1 MTKIDSSSWKEFVI
15 GNLFE
20 IKRPSSRS
28 QINYE
33 NGEIPFVSTSDFNN
47 GIIKYCCPK
56 LNELL
61 DKGNCIT
68 VSPLDG
74 SAFYQENNFLGRGGA
89 GSAIILLY
97 NENLN
102 RENGLYISTVIR
114 KILRKYSYNNQLSSS
129 VIENEKLLL
138 PQKAEEPDWVFMKN
152 YIINLQLSIETRFI
166 ALDKVKN
173 IKKRRLSTTDWGTFH
188 LYDLFVI
195 DSGTKLDKIK
205 MDTSIEEVNFVGRSN
220 ENNGITAKVRK
231 IDGLTPYESGNL
243 TLALGGAYL
252 GSCFV
257 QPEPFYTSQN
267 VNVLIPKYEISFFA
281 KQFIATTIFV
291 ESQNNYQAFIKELN
305 AHVKTDFVIKLP
317 ITKYNC
323 PDFISMEMIME
334 DIEKRSCK

>member
-1 MTKIDSSSWKEFVI
+1 MTKIDSSAWKEFRI
-15 GNLFE
+15 GSLFE

-28 QINYE
+28 QIDYDD
-33 NGEIPFVSTSDFNN
+33 GEVPFVSTSDFNN
-47 GIIKYCCPK
+47 GIVKYCSPK
-56 LNELL
+56 SNELL

-74 SAFYQENNFLGRGGA
+74 SAFYQENDFLGRGGA

-97 NENLN
+97 NKNLN

-114 KILRKYSYNNQLSSS
+114 KNLVKYSYNNQLTSS

-138 PQKAEEPDWVFMKN
+138 PQLDNNPDWKFMEK
-152 YIINLQLSIETRFI
+152 YVINLQSSIESRLNI
-166 ALDKVKN
+166 LNNIKN
-173 IKKRRLSTTDWGTFH
+173 IYKKRLSTEEWGTFH
-188 LYDLFVI
+188 LYDLFEI
-195 DSGTKLDKIK
+195 DSGTKLDKVK
-205 MDTSIEEVNFVGRSN
+205 MDTSSEEINFVGRSN
-220 ENNGITAKVRK
+220 ENNGITARVKR
-231 IDGLTPYESGNL
+231 IDGLTPFGGGNL

-267 VNVLIPKYEISFFA
+267 VNVLIPKVDMSFFS

-317 ITKYNC
+317 ITQDKS
-323 PDFISMEMIME
+323 PDFKLMETIMKN
-334 DIEKRSCK
+334 IEKKW